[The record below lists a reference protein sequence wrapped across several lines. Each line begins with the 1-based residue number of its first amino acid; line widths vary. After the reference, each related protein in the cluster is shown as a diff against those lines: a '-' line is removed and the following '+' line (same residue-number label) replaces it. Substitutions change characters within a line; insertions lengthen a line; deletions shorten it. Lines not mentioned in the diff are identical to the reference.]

1 VADARAW
8 LDALAAAWR
17 AERAAVRARL
27 ALEREGRMLSERVAL
42 GIALSHLRIVD
53 EQAAPGDRV
62 RVKLAVPAA
71 IDLDNLRLAPGDP
84 VRLWS
89 EHPDEAGA
97 VRGIYERRDGQA
109 LWLMLDRAGVLR
121 DEINVL
127 DRDYAL
133 DPEAPEVTFDRGDH
147 AIARA
152 KAAAA
157 TTDLARIR
165 DVAAGVKPP
174 RPIAPITWTALD
186 GALDDRQRLA
196 VTAAL
201 RAGDIALIHGPP
213 GTGKTR
219 TLVEVV
225 RQRVARGER
234 VLCAAPSNTAV
245 DNLGVRL
252 AEAGLRAV
260 RLGHPARVHPA
271 LATLTL
277 DAQVDADGATRLAR
291 EWRDR
296 ARQLRKSASGKWS
309 AEAKAQWQEARAL
322 DRDAAREIA
331 NAERAIVER
340 ADVVLATCAGCD
352 HFLLGRGDAATGFD
366 CAIVDEAT
374 QAPDPLLLVA
384 LARGKVCVLAGD
396 PQQLGPVVTGGPA
409 AEAVLGTTVFERLAA
424 AAAHAEPDLTNVMLH
439 QQHRMHVEIM
449 TFPSRSMY
457 AGLLRASPAVAGH
470 TLDDLALAGDPLRPR
485 PLWLVDTAGKDWL
498 EQRTDFEPG
507 GSLNNAPAFQLDPS
521 TFNTGNAER
530 VAAEARRLLSRGLP
544 PGELAIIAAY
554 SAQARRLR
562 QLLGAERAA
571 GLEIGTVDGFQGR
584 EKEAVIVDLV
594 RSNER
599 GELGFLTNTRR
610 MNVALTRA
618 RRFLLVI
625 ADSAT
630 LGAHP
635 YYAELLSYLDEIDGH
650 GSAWSDDAPP
660 L

>member
-1 VADARAW
+1 VADARDW

-17 AERAAVRARL
+17 AERGAVRAKL
-27 ALEREGRMLSERVAL
+27 ALEREGRLLAERVAL

-53 EQAAPGDRV
+53 EQSAPGDRS
-62 RVKLAVPAA
+62 RVKLAVPDAV
-71 IDLDNLRLAPGDP
+71 DLDNLRISPGDP
-84 VRLWS
+84 VRLWAESPS
-89 EHPDEAGA
+89 EPGA
-97 VRGIYERRDGQA
+97 VRGVYERREDQA
-109 LWLMLDRAGVLR
+109 LWVMLDRAV
-121 DEINVL
+121 DEL
-127 DRDYAL
+127 DRDYAI
-133 DPEAPEVTFDRGDH
+133 DPEAPEVTFDRGDQ

-152 KAAAA
+152 RAAAA

-165 DVAAGVKPP
+165 DVAALAKPP
-174 RPIAPITWTALD
+174 RPIAPVTWTAFD
-186 GALDDRQRLA
+186 DALDDRQRLA
-196 VTAAL
+196 VGAAL

-225 RQRVARGER
+225 RQRTRRGER

-252 AEAGLRAV
+252 AEAGVRAI

-296 ARQLRKSASGKWS
+296 ARQLRRSAFGKRGP
-309 AEAKAQWQEARAL
+309 EAKAQWQEARAL
-322 DRDAAREIA
+322 DRDAAQEIA
-331 NAERAIVER
+331 NAERAIVDR
-340 ADVVLATCAGCD
+340 ADVVLATCVGCD
-352 HFLLGRGDAATGFD
+352 HFLLGRGDAATIFD
-366 CAIVDEAT
+366 CVIVDEAT
-374 QAPDPLLLVA
+374 QAPDPLLFIA

-396 PQQLGPVVTGGPA
+396 PQQLGPVVTGGPSV
-409 AEAVLGTTVFERLAA
+409 EATLGSTVFERLARSA
-424 AAAHAEPDLTNVMLH
+424 ALDTDALTNVMLH

-457 AGLLRASPAVAGH
+457 AGLLRAAPAVATH
-470 TLDDLALAGDPLRPR
+470 TLDELAVTPDPLRPR

-507 GSLNNAPAFQLDPS
+507 GSLSGAPAFQFDPS
-521 TFNTGNAER
+521 TFNPGHAER

-544 PGELAIIAAY
+544 PTEIAIIAAY
-554 SAQARRLR
+554 SAQARRIR
-562 QLLGAERAA
+562 QLLSAERAA

-594 RSNER
+594 RSNDR
-599 GELGFLTNTRR
+599 GEIGFLANTRR

-630 LGAHP
+630 LGAHA
-635 YYAELLSYLDEIDGH
+635 YYAAFLSYIDEIDGH
-650 GSAWSDDAPP
+650 GSAWSDDAPD